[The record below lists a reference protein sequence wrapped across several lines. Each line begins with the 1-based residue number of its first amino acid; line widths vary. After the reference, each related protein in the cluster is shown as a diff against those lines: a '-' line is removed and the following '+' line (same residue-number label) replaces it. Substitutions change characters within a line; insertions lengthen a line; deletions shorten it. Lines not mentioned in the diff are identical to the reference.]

1 MIDLTSSPLPSSL
14 SGSRNYSLRILVSWV
29 IFTAAAYHEIV
40 APKKGCSSIRHV
52 TRSTENAK
60 PHSHR
65 AYNKG
70 GRMKNFIRGVLL
82 RLSMSLRARS

>member
-29 IFTAAAYHEIV
+29 MLTAAEYHEVV
-40 APKKGCSSIRHV
+40 APKKGCPFIRRV
-52 TRSTENAK
+52 TRSTENTK

-65 AYNKG
+65 AHNLKVG
-70 GRMKNFIRGVLL
+70 
-82 RLSMSLRARS
+82 